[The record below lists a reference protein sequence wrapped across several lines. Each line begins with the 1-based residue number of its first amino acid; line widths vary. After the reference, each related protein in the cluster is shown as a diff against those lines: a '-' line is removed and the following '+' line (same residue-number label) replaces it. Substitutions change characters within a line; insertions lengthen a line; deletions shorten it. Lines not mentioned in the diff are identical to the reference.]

1 MITAYDFTSSYSYCL
16 LAFKYPM
23 ERFTKLKSKMKIV
36 DILDTSEEY
45 AYVFKFKC
53 IGVELKNLHEGMPYF
68 QFSKCEKICN
78 EILDNGRI
86 LQCDYAEIY
95 LTEQDLYI
103 INSQYNFKAYK
114 ISECYCAKKSYLPRW
129 LTDYIYELFRDKTN
143 EKNGDP
149 ILYTILKSKLNSV
162 YGILVMKW
170 IKDII
175 NEDYK
180 TGKFKKDD
188 STGSLELF
196 NKFIDT
202 KNNIFPYQW
211 GVYCTAYAVR
221 NLFELGSFCDVWLY
235 SDTDSCYG
243 IGWDVNKIKKYN
255 ENCINNLKNR
265 GYPPIEKDG
274 KKYALGVAEVDGVY
288 SEFKTLGAKR
298 YACRYAKDIRNK
310 KKNWNKLK
318 ITVAG
323 VPKKGVE
330 SLNNNINNFRKGT
343 VFSGKISGKL
353 QHTYLYVDDI
363 YIDKDGNEVGDSI
376 DLTECDYL
384 LDTIEKNLLE
394 SFDSEFEF
402 INNNMIGEYE
412 DE

>member
-1 MITAYDFTSSYSYCL
+1 MIEAYDFASSYPYCL

-23 ERFTKLKSKMKIV
+23 EKFAKLKSNLKIS
-36 DILDTSEEY
+36 DILDTMEDY
-45 AYVFKFKC
+45 AYIFRFEC
-53 IGVELKNLHEGMPYF
+53 IGVELKDLHEGMPYF
-68 QFSKCEKICN
+68 QFSKCTKINN
-78 EILDNGRI
+78 EILDNGRV

-103 INSQYNFKAYK
+103 LNKQYNFKMYK
-114 ISECYCAKKSYLPRW
+114 ISDCYCAKKSYLPRW
-129 LTDYIYELFRDKTN
+129 LADYVYELFKDKTN

-149 ILYTILKSKLNSV
+149 ILYNILKSKLNSI

-170 IKDII
+170 IKETIS
-175 NEDYK
+175 EDYI
-180 TGKFKKDD
+180 TGEYTKNNDVD
-188 STGSLELF
+188 PLELF

-211 GVYCTAYAVR
+211 GVYCTAYAVK
-221 NLFELGSFCDVWLY
+221 NLFELGSFCEKWLY

-243 IGWDVNKIKKYN
+243 VGWDKEKINKYN
-255 ENCINNLKNR
+255 QNCINKLVKR

-274 KKYALGVAEVDGVY
+274 KIYALGIAELDGVY
-288 SEFKTLGAKR
+288 TEFKTLGAKR
-298 YACRYAKDIRNK
+298 YCVRRKDTK
-310 KKNWNKLK
+310 ELK

-323 VPKKGVE
+323 VPKKGVK
-330 SLNNNINNFRKGT
+330 SLNNDINNFKKGT

-353 QHTYLYVDDI
+353 QHAYLYTDNI

-376 DLTECDYL
+376 DLSQCDYL

-394 SFDSEFEF
+394 NFDSDIEFV
-402 INNNMIGEYE
+402 NNNMIGEYE
-412 DE
+412 E

>member
-1 MITAYDFTSSYSYCL
+1 MIEAYDFTSSYPYCL

-23 ERFTKLKSKMKIV
+23 EKFTKLKSNLKIS
-36 DILDTSEEY
+36 DILETMDNY
-45 AYVFKFKC
+45 AYIFRLEC
-53 IGVELKNLHEGMPYF
+53 IGVELKDLHEAMPYF
-68 QFSKCEKICN
+68 QFSKCTKINN

-103 INSQYNFKAYK
+103 LNKQYNFKIYK
-114 ISECYCAKKSYLPRW
+114 ISDCYCAKKSYLPRW
-129 LTDYIYELFRDKTN
+129 LTDYVYELFKDKTN

-149 ILYTILKSKLNSV
+149 ILYNILKSKLNSI

-170 IKDII
+170 IKETISENYI
-175 NEDYK
+175 
-180 TGKFKKDD
+180 TGEYIKNNDVD
-188 STGSLELF
+188 SLELF

-202 KNNIFPYQW
+202 RNNIFPYQW
-211 GVYCTAYAVR
+211 GVYCTAYAVK
-221 NLFELGSFCDVWLY
+221 NLFELGSFCEIWLY

-243 IGWDVNKIKKYN
+243 IGWNKEKINKYN
-255 ENCINNLKNR
+255 QNCINNLIKR

-274 KKYALGVAEVDGVY
+274 KIYALGVAELDGVY

-298 YACRYAKDIRNK
+298 YCVRKKDTNE
-310 KKNWNKLK
+310 LK

-323 VPKKGVE
+323 VPKKGVK
-330 SLNNNINNFRKGT
+330 SLNNDINNFKKGT

-353 QHTYLYVDDI
+353 QHTYLYTDNI

-376 DLTECDYL
+376 DLSQCDYL
-384 LDTIEKNLLE
+384 LDTIEKNLLAN
-394 SFDSEFEF
+394 FDSDIEF

-412 DE
+412 E